1 MQTVRVR
8 IITQVR
14 GRKESVSVAQS
25 WRARVKPADTV
36 RLIHFSGEREEDLAF
51 ACQSVIPGII

>member
-25 WRARVKPADTV
+25 LGARVKPADTV

-51 ACQSVIPGII
+51 AC

>member
-14 GRKESVSVAQS
+14 GRKESASVAQS
-25 WRARVKPADTV
+25 WGTGVKPADIV
-36 RLIHFSGEREEDLAF
+36 RLIHFAEKRERDLAF
-51 ACQSVIPGII
+51 ACWSVIPGII